1 MQQSICS
8 VCMRHDDMHE
18 SKLHNLVNFLVVVI
32 SPGLLLY
39 TRLVYQLADGTD
51 PDACKQNKAT
61 RMALDS
67 VLYDKLAWD
76 LSVAIYLSIGR
87 AWFLYESRE
96 VKLVTG
102 WFFAVFW
109 STMVGDV
116 SIAALALAGTSL
128 CNGERPVVIATVCAK
143 QELSDYVSRCVL
155 IGSCGLLCILF
166 GRTCLQRWKLR
177 ATS

>member
-51 PDACKQNKAT
+51 PAACKQNKAT

-76 LSVAIYLSIGR
+76 LSVAMYLSIGR
-87 AWFLYESRE
+87 VWFLYESRE

-102 WFFAVFW
+102 WFFAAFW
-109 STMVGDV
+109 CTMMCDVG
-116 SIAALALAGTSL
+116 IGALALAGTAL